1 MTLLCATRVHEY
13 DTSVGDPVAQADDGE
28 MTKDIT
34 YRRIYEE
41 SSPEDG
47 RRVLVD
53 RIWPRG
59 MRKADAHLDEWLRD
73 VAPST
78 ELRRWYSHEPGRF
91 AEFRRRYLTELRE
104 PARRQAVDHL
114 RDIADRD
121 KLTLL
126 TATHDVEHSQAAVLA
141 EWLTSAGRSRA

>member
-1 MTLLCATRVHEY
+1 MTN
-13 DTSVGDPVAQADDGE
+13 
-28 MTKDIT
+28 DIT

-53 RIWPRG
+53 RVWPRG
-59 MRKADAHLDEWLRD
+59 LRKEDAHLDEWLRD

-78 ELRRWYSHEPGRF
+78 ELRRWYGHEPSRF

-104 PARRQAVDHL
+104 PARREAVDHL
-114 RDIADRD
+114 RDIAGRD

-126 TATHDVEHSQAAVLA
+126 TATHDVDHSQAAVLA
-141 EWLTSAGRSRA
+141 AWLTSAA